1 MKKANVNL
9 IRGLIIIII
18 FWGLFFLLLF
28 NYYRN
33 YEDKNGN
40 TQDYI
45 REHAGDFA
53 LEELLHYTPIIT
65 SFCLCLIVL
74 FLFLNYLRSVNSDV
88 NKNEGVVEQNNN
100 DEKFLK
106 SSNDFGESKDDNA
119 LSDEHF
125 EKEIDEDD
133 VWNVDTS

>member
-9 IRGLIIIII
+9 IKGLIIIII
-18 FWGLFFLLLF
+18 IWSLFFLILY

-33 YEDKNGN
+33 YDDKNGN

-53 LEELLHYTPIIT
+53 VEELLHYTPLIT
-65 SFCLCLIVL
+65 SFCLCVIVL
-74 FLFLNYLRSVNSDV
+74 FLFLNYLRSVDSDD
-88 NKNEGVVEQNNN
+88 KKIEGVIEKNDN
-100 DEKFLK
+100 DERYLK
-106 SSNDFGESKDDNA
+106 SLKEIEESEQIKTP
-119 LSDEHF
+119 SDEQI

-133 VWNVDTS
+133 DWNVDND